1 MKDEFIKNLDKGL
14 FEYFE
19 SQNKSS
25 IYNPSS
31 EKDLFATEDKEKI
44 LDDKNEEIEDKEGDI
59 GNKDDSALTSEDFDK
74 LLDDFIASQLE
85 SYAMDSQYNS
95 GKETPEKDDEEYD
108 IEDEED
114 EDEDVEDE
122 EDDTP
127 RENIFPLGYQWIIE
141 DISASRE
148 MRKLWFFVKDIEE
161 DNLYTFEK
169 IFLYKYFYRF
179 MKPIEYNHPNYAE
192 CEESFWPLLLQML
205 YAETDDVKI
214 IDTETGV
221 PDIEISYKSDRRTIS
236 SLTLEEL
243 KSLTSELAT
252 KAITDT
258 EVSIICVGV
267 NNNYTL
273 LDNHYP
279 VLKDE
284 ILTLFNCYHPEF
296 DKKDLEFVN
305 GLYERIKR
313 YDVDTLPYR
322 FK

>member
-1 MKDEFIKNLDKGL
+1 MKDEIIENLDKGL
-14 FEYFE
+14 FEF
-19 SQNKSS
+19 SDRQNECSS
-25 IYNPSS
+25 YNSS
-31 EKDLFATEDKEKI
+31 NEKDLFATEDVEEI
-44 LDDKNEEIEDKEGDI
+44 LDDENEEIGEGEIENKEGDI
-59 GNKDDSALTSEDFDK
+59 DKEDDSAFSSEDFDK

-85 SYAMDSQYNS
+85 SYAMDAQFNND
-95 GKETPEKDDEEYD
+95 KETPEKDDEDYD
-108 IEDEED
+108 I

-122 EDDTP
+122 EDDNP

-141 DISASRE
+141 DISASKER
-148 MRKLWFFVKDIEE
+148 RKFWVFVKDIEE

-179 MKPIEYNHPNYAE
+179 MKPIEYNHPDYAE

-214 IDTETGV
+214 IDTKTGV

-267 NNNYTL
+267 NNDYTL
-273 LDNHYP
+273 LDNNYP

>member
-1 MKDEFIKNLDKGL
+1 MKDEFIKNMDKGL

-31 EKDLFATEDKEKI
+31 EKDLFATEDKEEI

-59 GNKDDSALTSEDFDK
+59 GNEDDSAFTSEDFDK

-85 SYAMDSQYNS
+85 SYAMDSQSNN
-95 GKETPEKDDEEYD
+95 GKETPEKDDEDYD
-108 IEDEED
+108 LED
-114 EDEDVEDE
+114 EDEDE

-179 MKPIEYNHPNYAE
+179 MKPIEYNHPNYTE

>member
-1 MKDEFIKNLDKGL
+1 MKDEFIKNMDKGL

-31 EKDLFATEDKEKI
+31 EKDLFATEDKEEI

-59 GNKDDSALTSEDFDK
+59 GNEDDSAFTSEDFDK

-85 SYAMDSQYNS
+85 SYAMDSQSNR
-95 GKETPEKDDEEYD
+95 GKETPEKDDEDYD
-108 IEDEED
+108 LED
-114 EDEDVEDE
+114 EDEDE

-192 CEESFWPLLLQML
+192 CEELFWPLLLQML

-214 IDTETGV
+214 IDTDIGV

-267 NNNYTL
+267 NNSYTL

-284 ILTLFNCYHPEF
+284 ILTLFNCYLPEF

>member
-14 FEYFE
+14 FEF
-19 SQNKSS
+19 SDRQNKSS

-31 EKDLFATEDKEKI
+31 EKDLFATEDKEKM
-44 LDDKNEEIEDKEGDI
+44 LDDKNEEIEGKEGDI
-59 GNKDDSALTSEDFDK
+59 GNKDDSALDSEDFDK

-85 SYAMDSQYNS
+85 SYAMNSQSNS
-95 GKETPEKDDEEYD
+95 GKETPEKDDEDYD
-108 IEDEED
+108 IEEEEEEEED
-114 EDEDVEDE
+114 EDE

-179 MKPIEYNHPNYAE
+179 MKPIEYNHPDYTE

-284 ILTLFNCYHPEF
+284 ILTLFNCYHSEF

>member
-31 EKDLFATEDKEKI
+31 EKDLFATEDKEEI

-59 GNKDDSALTSEDFDK
+59 GNEDDSAFTSEDFDK

-85 SYAMDSQYNS
+85 SYAMDSQSNN
-95 GKETPEKDDEEYD
+95 GKETPEKDDEDYD
-108 IEDEED
+108 I

-127 RENIFPLGYQWIIE
+127 CENIFPLGYQWIIE

-148 MRKLWFFVKDIEE
+148 MRKLWLFVKDIEE

-179 MKPIEYNHPNYAE
+179 MKPIEYNHPDYAE

-284 ILTLFNCYHPEF
+284 ILTLFNCYQPEF

>member
-1 MKDEFIKNLDKGL
+1 
-14 FEYFE
+14 
-19 SQNKSS
+19 
-25 IYNPSS
+25 
-31 EKDLFATEDKEKI
+31 
-44 LDDKNEEIEDKEGDI
+44 
-59 GNKDDSALTSEDFDK
+59 
-74 LLDDFIASQLE
+74 
-85 SYAMDSQYNS
+85 MDSQSNN

-114 EDEDVEDE
+114 EDE

-179 MKPIEYNHPNYAE
+179 MKPIEYNHPNYTE

>member
-1 MKDEFIKNLDKGL
+1 
-14 FEYFE
+14 
-19 SQNKSS
+19 
-25 IYNPSS
+25 
-31 EKDLFATEDKEKI
+31 
-44 LDDKNEEIEDKEGDI
+44 
-59 GNKDDSALTSEDFDK
+59 
-74 LLDDFIASQLE
+74 
-85 SYAMDSQYNS
+85 
-95 GKETPEKDDEEYD
+95 
-108 IEDEED
+108 
-114 EDEDVEDE
+114 
-122 EDDTP
+122 
-127 RENIFPLGYQWIIE
+127 
-141 DISASRE
+141 

-179 MKPIEYNHPNYAE
+179 MKPIEYNHPNYTE

>member
-31 EKDLFATEDKEKI
+31 EKDLFATEDKEEI

-59 GNKDDSALTSEDFDK
+59 GNEDDSAFISEDFDK

-85 SYAMDSQYNS
+85 SYAMDSQSNN
-95 GKETPEKDDEEYD
+95 GKETPEKDDEDYD
-108 IEDEED
+108 IEDEE
-114 EDEDVEDE
+114 VEDE

-141 DISASRE
+141 DISASKE

-179 MKPIEYNHPNYAE
+179 MKPIEYNHPNYTE

-214 IDTETGV
+214 ID
-221 PDIEISYKSDRRTIS
+221 KKRLKA
-236 SLTLEEL
+236 LTM
-243 KSLTSELAT
+243 
-252 KAITDT
+252 
-258 EVSIICVGV
+258 
-267 NNNYTL
+267 
-273 LDNHYP
+273 
-279 VLKDE
+279 
-284 ILTLFNCYHPEF
+284 
-296 DKKDLEFVN
+296 
-305 GLYERIKR
+305 
-313 YDVDTLPYR
+313 
-322 FK
+322 